1 MALSVRKTKLHPT
14 VACLAAV
21 MLLASSGT
29 CFGQADVTTSANVEV
44 PATNAAPGEA
54 PVAVPGVP
62 AQIAAQKAAPIPASE
77 VTAQVTAPIAA
88 SEAAAQITAPIAAS
102 EATAQ
107 ITAPIAASEVAPQI
121 AIPVAASDFAGQ
133 PPCSSVVLNCNP
145 PARDIAPE
153 HQLLDPATAR
163 DQAQRAQAQAD
174 QTAAEEQL
182 QRRIE
187 FARQHPNAIFVYG
200 EKSAPKESVSDVFNR
215 ALGVSTPSLT
225 TSTFDSMGRRTEC
238 VNACHGP
245 ACCVTT
251 TSAVDYGK

>member
-1 MALSVRKTKLHPT
+1 MVLSVRKTKLHTT

-21 MLLASSGT
+21 MLLASSGM
-29 CFGQADVTTSANVEV
+29 CFGQDDVTTSANVEV
-44 PATNAAPGEA
+44 PATNIAPADA
-54 PVAVPGVP
+54 PVAVSGVS
-62 AQIAAQKAAPIPASE
+62 AQI
-77 VTAQVTAPIAA
+77 VAPIAA
-88 SEAAAQITAPIAAS
+88 SEAA
-102 EATAQ
+102 
-107 ITAPIAASEVAPQI
+107 VQI

-133 PPCSSVVLNCNP
+133 LPCSSVVLNCNP

-200 EKSAPKESVSDVFNR
+200 EKSAPRESVSDVFNR